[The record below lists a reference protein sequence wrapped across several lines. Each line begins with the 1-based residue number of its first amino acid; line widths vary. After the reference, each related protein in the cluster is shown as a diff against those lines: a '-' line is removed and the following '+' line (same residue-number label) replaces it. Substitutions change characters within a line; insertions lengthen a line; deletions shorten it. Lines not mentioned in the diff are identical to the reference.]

1 MVHSG
6 ISASPVRTAV
16 QCVSGSLF
24 SWSHYLPVSAYDSF
38 MKGGLLYNYYSC
50 CLHDSVNDD

>member
-16 QCVSGSLF
+16 QCVFGALF
-24 SWSHYLPVSAYDSF
+24 SWSYHLSVSAYDSF
-38 MKGGLLYNYYSC
+38 MKGGLLYNYSC
-50 CLHDSVNDD
+50 CLFDCFNDD